1 MCSVHISCSTCD
13 THHAVHF
20 NYRLRFT
27 HDETSREKKK
37 GRTYNQYEPNT
48 SAFIRDT
55 ANWWRWSFKYTS
67 EPTLF
72 VSCFRVAQ
80 TIVVYTLLVFPFCL
94 CVGWPIVCSFELRMH
109 WGIYSPYED
118 AAGIVLYRNGIFT
131 IGKCT
136 PSIFRSQTTLTV
148 NFSGYRTWCEALLA
162 DWQHSCN

>member
-1 MCSVHISCSTCD
+1 MKVRSQNMRNSKLHTIGQPTQRQKGKTSNVYTTMVWATRKQLTNSVGRSALRSCSTCD

-67 EPTLF
+67 EDLRFTGKGTYG
-72 VSCFRVAQ
+72 SVA
-80 TIVVYTLLVFPFCL
+80 PC
-94 CVGWPIVCSFELRMH
+94 
-109 WGIYSPYED
+109 
-118 AAGIVLYRNGIFT
+118 
-131 IGKCT
+131 
-136 PSIFRSQTTLTV
+136 
-148 NFSGYRTWCEALLA
+148 
-162 DWQHSCN
+162 